1 VKALSNQAVE
11 ARTAADGRPQLN
23 GKAFDGPTM
32 LRSILLLSLC
42 LVACN
47 RGLPMRNHGRPATE
61 NTRLEIAAPETWI
74 VEGTEVKEVAS
85 YYMVLEAGL
94 QYTVD
99 IARTPKSPVTVD
111 EEAWPVI
118 KFAFETKRYLRAR
131 IDAYEQKHASAT
143 RIGVRFRANR
153 FEHRQDDL
161 RSWHFRSSA
170 SNRRRTVFSG
180 DQIV

>member
-1 VKALSNQAVE
+1 
-11 ARTAADGRPQLN
+11 
-23 GKAFDGPTM
+23 M

-61 NTRLEIAAPETWI
+61 NTRLELAAPETWI

-94 QYTVD
+94 QYTID

-111 EEAWPVI
+111 EEAWPFI

-131 IDAYEQKHASAT
+131 IDAYEQKDVSAT

-153 FEHRQDDL
+153 FEHRQDDPTFVL
-161 RSWHFRSSA
+161 GISEV
-170 SNRRRTVFSG
+170 RRRIAEDSSRETK
-180 DQIV
+180 